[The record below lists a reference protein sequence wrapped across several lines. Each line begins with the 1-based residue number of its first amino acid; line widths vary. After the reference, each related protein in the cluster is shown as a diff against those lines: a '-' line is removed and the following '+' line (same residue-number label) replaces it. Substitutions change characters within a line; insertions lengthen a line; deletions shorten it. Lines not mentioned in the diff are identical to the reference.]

1 MLIPNASELARR
13 RWTVRTAVRCA
24 ALFLASI
31 AILPIVS
38 WATEGFMDDDFFDLW
53 YYADRIALAVF
64 CLIVGA
70 VAWITQG
77 LLVRLIVPIPK
88 GTRCPRCNHNIAGM
102 HEPVCTECGL
112 ELTPEFIDTIA
123 PGGAVGAATPDPRI
137 LPFVTANRR
146 AIATGFLRVF
156 GVIWLCW
163 ALLALI
169 GSLITLIM
177 IDDDG
182 YYTFAY
188 AITSL
193 VQSVLMTLSA
203 VIILYCAPRLAR
215 FCVPTPNDPLLNPTE
230 TPEIPEPDSPTK
242 QSGNEPA
249 GG

>member
-123 PGGAVGAATPDPRI
+123 PGGSVGAATPDPRI

-193 VQSVLMTLSA
+193 VQSALMTLSA